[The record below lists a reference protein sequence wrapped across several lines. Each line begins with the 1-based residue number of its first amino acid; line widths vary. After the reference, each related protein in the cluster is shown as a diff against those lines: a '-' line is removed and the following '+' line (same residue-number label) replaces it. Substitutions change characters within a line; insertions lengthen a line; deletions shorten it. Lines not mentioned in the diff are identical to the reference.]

1 MAQNKEL
8 CPICQGADSFLVF
21 HQDKAPVSQ
30 NRLFPTPADARAC
43 GLGEL
48 DFWRCGACGFVW
60 NRAFD
65 DRLLSYAED
74 YENNQSLSPAFSAHM
89 DEMGRRVMADGG
101 REELD
106 ILEVGCGQGVFL
118 RRLAALAG
126 GRAISLAGFDPTW
139 RGPERQDGVRFYRNY
154 FTAQTSAAL
163 ERAPTRLVSRHTI
176 EHVPD
181 PLGFLSAMRTA
192 IGAGQARLFIE
203 TPCVEWILTNNMFQ
217 DFFFEHCSLFTVQ
230 SLAAALEKSGFT
242 VDSISHVFG
251 GQYLWAEA
259 HTKPDIRAA
268 LSGATTARWRDRLAS
283 MKAGLGTGKLALWGA
298 GAKGVTFGLQ
308 CDPEGEFLD
317 CVIDINPA
325 KQGHF
330 LPVTAYSILSP
341 ADAHA
346 RGVRG
351 ALVMNEVYF
360 NEIAAAVQAQNLA
373 IALFSFEREHAA
385 LTG

>member
-1 MAQNKEL
+1 MAHGKDL
-8 CPICQGADSFLVF
+8 CPICHDADSELVF
-21 HQDKAPVSQ
+21 HLDKAPVSQ
-30 NRLFPTPADARAC
+30 NRLFRTPADARAC
-43 GLGEL
+43 ALGEL

-65 DRLLSYAED
+65 ARLLSYAED
-74 YENNQSLSPAFSAHM
+74 YENNQSFSPAFSTHM
-89 DEMGRRVMADGG
+89 DEMGRRVMAGDGG
-101 REELD
+101 ED

-126 GRAISLAGFDPTW
+126 GKTASIAGFDPAW
-139 RGPERQDGVRFYRNY
+139 RGPPHQDGVRFYRDY
-154 FTAQTSAAL
+154 FTSHTVAAL
-163 ERAPTRLVSRHTI
+163 ERPPTRLVSRHTI

-181 PLGFLSAMRTA
+181 PLDFLSAMRTA
-192 IGAGQARLFIE
+192 IGARAARLFIE
-203 TPCVEWILTNNMFQ
+203 TPCVEWILANNMFQ

-230 SLAAALEKSGFT
+230 SLTTALEKSGFA

-259 HTKPDIRAA
+259 HTKDEVRAA
-268 LSGATTARWRDRLAS
+268 LGAATITRWRDRLAS
-283 MKAGLGTGKLALWGA
+283 MKAELTPGKLALWGA

-308 CDPEGEFLD
+308 CDPQGEFLD

-330 LPVTAYSILSP
+330 LPVSAYPILSLSG
-341 ADAHA
+341 AHA
-346 RGVRG
+346 RGVTG

-360 NEIAAAVQAQNLA
+360 DEIKTAVRALDPA
-373 IALFSFEREHAA
+373 IRLFSFEREHAA
-385 LTG
+385 LVG

>member
-1 MAQNKEL
+1 MAQDKLL
-8 CPICQGADSFLVF
+8 CPICQDAGSTLVF

-30 NRLFPTPADARAC
+30 NRLFRTPADARAC

-48 DFWRCGACGFVW
+48 DFRRCRACGFVW

-65 DRLLSYAED
+65 ERLLSYAED
-74 YENNQSLSPAFSAHM
+74 YENNQSLSPTFSAHM
-89 DEMGRRVMADGG
+89 DDMGRRVMADRGL
-101 REELD
+101 EALD

-126 GRAISLAGFDPTW
+126 GQAASLAGFDPAW
-139 RGPERQDGVRFYRNY
+139 RGPERQDGVRFYRDY
-154 FTAQTSAAL
+154 FTAQTLAAL
-163 ERAPTRLVSRHTI
+163 ERPPTRLVSRHTI

-192 IGAGQARLFIE
+192 IGARHARLFIE
-203 TPCVEWILTNNMFQ
+203 TPCAEWILANNMFQ

-230 SLAAALEKSGFT
+230 SLATALDQSGFA

-268 LSGATTARWRDRLAS
+268 LGGATASRWRERLALLR
-283 MKAGLGTGKLALWGA
+283 AGLGDGRLALWGA
-298 GAKGVTFGLQ
+298 GAKGVTFSLQ
-308 CDPEGEFLD
+308 CDPKSEFLD

-330 LPVTAYSILSP
+330 LPVTACPILSP
-341 ADAHA
+341 EDAHA

-360 NEIAAAVQAQNLA
+360 KEIATAVQARKLD

-385 LTG
+385 LIG

>member
-1 MAQNKEL
+1 MAHSKDL
-8 CPICQGADSFLVF
+8 CPVCQSADSVLLF
-21 HQDKAPVSQ
+21 HQGKAPVSQ
-30 NRLFPTPADARAC
+30 NRLFRTPADARAC
-43 GLGEL
+43 TLGEL

-65 DRLLSYAED
+65 GRLLSYAED

-89 DEMGRRVMADGG
+89 DEMGRRVMAGG
-101 REELD
+101 GDTD

-126 GRAISLAGFDPTW
+126 DTATSIAGFDPAW
-139 RGPERQDGVRFYRNY
+139 RGPERQDGVRFYRDY
-154 FTAQTSAAL
+154 FTSRTVAVL
-163 ERAPTRLVSRHTI
+163 ERPPTRLVSRHTI

-181 PLGFLSAMRTA
+181 PLDFLSAMRSA
-192 IGAGQARLFIE
+192 IGGRPARLFIE
-203 TPCVEWILTNNMFQ
+203 TPCVEWILANNMFQ

-230 SLAAALEKSGFT
+230 SLATALEKSGFAP
-242 VDSISHVFG
+242 DSISHVFG

-259 HTKPDIRAA
+259 HTKSEIHTV
-268 LSGATTARWRDRLAS
+268 LGTATIAQWRGRLAS
-283 MKAGLGTGKLALWGA
+283 IKAGLGSGKLALWGG

-308 CDPEGEFLD
+308 CDPKGEFLD

-330 LPVTAYSILSP
+330 LPVSAYPVLSL

-346 RGVRG
+346 RGVTG
-351 ALVMNEVYF
+351 ALVMNDVYF
-360 NEIAAAVQAQNLA
+360 DEIQATVQALNPVLQ
-373 IALFSFEREHAA
+373 LFSFEREHAA
-385 LTG
+385 LIG

>member
-1 MAQNKEL
+1 MAQDKEL
-8 CPICQGADSFLVF
+8 CPICHGADSLPVF
-21 HQDKAPVSQ
+21 HQDRAPVSQ
-30 NRLFPTPADARAC
+30 NRLFRTPADARAC
-43 GLGEL
+43 GLGTL
-48 DFWRCGACGFVW
+48 DFRRCAACGFVW

-65 DRLLSYAED
+65 GGLLSYAED

-89 DEMGRRVMADGG
+89 DEMGRRVMADCGG
-101 REELD
+101 DQLD

-126 GRAISLAGFDPTW
+126 GQADSIAGFDPAW
-139 RGPERQDGVRFYRNY
+139 RGPERQDGVRFHRDY
-154 FTAQTSAAL
+154 FTAQTVAAL
-163 ERAPTRLVSRHTI
+163 ERPPTRLVSRHTI

-181 PLGFLSAMRTA
+181 PLSFLSAMRGA
-192 IGAGQARLFIE
+192 IGARHARLFIE

-217 DFFFEHCSLFTVQ
+217 DFFFEHCSLFTAQ
-230 SLAAALEKSGFT
+230 SLAAALDKSGFA

-259 HTKPDIRAA
+259 HTKSDIRAA
-268 LSGATTARWRDRLAS
+268 LGEGTVRRWRGRLS
-283 MKAGLGTGKLALWGA
+283 GIKAGLGAGKLALWGA
-298 GAKGVTFGLQ
+298 GAKGVTFSLQ
-308 CDPEGEFLD
+308 CDPKGEFLD

-325 KQGHF
+325 KQGYF
-330 LPVTAYSILSP
+330 LPVSAYPIVSMT
-341 ADAHA
+341 DAYA

-360 NEIAAAVQAQNLA
+360 GEIAAAVQAQNLA

-385 LTG
+385 LIS